1 MGNLGW
7 GLQITVLGISIVF
20 GVLLLLWGVLTLVM
34 RFDRAPAAAAAMPA
48 PQAGAAAAAAE
59 PAVHEV
65 QGLAADLVAA
75 IVVATLA
82 HKQARR
88 QAAAPA
94 MRTFWPGSLLH
105 ASRWVASGRMRQ
117 TSGWQRGRR

>member
-7 GLQITVLGISIVF
+7 GLQITVLGMGIVF
-20 GVLLLLWGVLTLVM
+20 GVLLLLWGVLNLIM
-34 RFDRAPAAAAAMPA
+34 RFDRAPPAAVVAPA
-48 PQAGAAAAAAE
+48 PASGAEAVASG

-65 QGLAADLVAA
+65 PGLAADLVAA

-82 HKQARR
+82 HKHARR

-94 MRTFWPGSLLH
+94 MRIFWPGSLLH
-105 ASRWVASGRMRQ
+105 VSRWVASGRIRQ